1 MRLDVV
7 YVLNKALEELGT
19 RQAGLRAATSIRGD
33 SAPGTVFQVRTI
45 LLPRWLRGKESTGN
59 AGDSGLIPGSGRS
72 LGEGNGNPL
81 QCSCLENPMETG
93 ARQAPVC
100 GVTKSWT

>member
-19 RQAGLRAATSIRGD
+19 RQAGLRAAMSIRGD

-72 LGEGNGNPL
+72 LGEGNGYPL
-81 QCSCLENPMETG
+81 Q
-93 ARQAPVC
+93 
-100 GVTKSWT
+100 